1 MISEPMRCS
10 SIFNYFVG
18 TRRTIPADADW
29 SRYITGAFVTFRNF
43 YGILITAVV
52 SLNTIGYS

>member
-1 MISEPMRCS
+1 MRCS

-29 SRYITGAFVTFRNF
+29 SRCITGAFVTFRNF
-43 YGILITAVV
+43 YGILIAAVV
-52 SLNTIGYS
+52 SQNTIGYS